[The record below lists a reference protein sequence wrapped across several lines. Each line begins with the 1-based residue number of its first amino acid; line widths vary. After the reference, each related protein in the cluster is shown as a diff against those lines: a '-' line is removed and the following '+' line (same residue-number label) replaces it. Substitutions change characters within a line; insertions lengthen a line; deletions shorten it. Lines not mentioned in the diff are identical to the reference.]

1 MKSTASS
8 LAGATKVVACAH
20 LDLWLDLVK
29 QRLNLVHIRRL
40 LRPANA
46 EAFGRVGFRDL
57 W

>member
-8 LAGATKVVACAH
+8 LADAAEVPACAH
-20 LDLWLDLVK
+20 LDLGLDLVK
-29 QRLNLVHIRRL
+29 QRLDLVHIRRL
-40 LRPANA
+40 LRPADA